1 MTYVCPSCQAPND
14 DTAESCFTC
23 GAALSTTLRLG
34 SVIAGRYEI
43 QQQLGK
49 GGMGVVYRAHDRL
62 LDEQVA
68 IKVLR
73 PEVAR
78 DPEISRRF
86 QSEIKLARRVS
97 HKNVC
102 RIHEYGEDK
111 GLRYISMEYM
121 QGVDLR
127 QILRERG
134 GLPAEEAFQTSL
146 QIADGLG
153 AIHDVGVIHRDLKTP
168 NIMRDTRGQV
178 RLMDFG
184 IAKEWGAA
192 AASATAT
199 GLVMGTPEY
208 MSPEQA
214 RGEKIDF
221 RSDIYA
227 LGIVIFEIFTG
238 RVPFRAE
245 TPLATI
251 LKHLQ
256 EPPPLDG
263 PESAR
268 IPPAVREVLRK
279 TLAKDPGARYATVED
294 LGSALRSARAAGSG
308 GVAVEE
314 NLPTLELRTP
324 PSGQPPTF
332 VPPDVHTAPATR
344 AAVAAQPQPTTYPTP
359 TPLPTAVPTMTPT
372 IPPSTRQ
379 TAVPTPA
386 RPAAPI
392 PRPPMTPPPAAAPY
406 QRPMGTGPVSRPA
419 PSPSRTGLWVALGL
433 GIGAVVLL
441 VGGLI
446 VWKVLEAQG
455 LIGGTPSTTLA
466 TSLPPVPDTLP
477 PTTTATL
484 APATTTPPGTTVIT
498 TPRTTPPPPETTV
511 ATTTLRPAPPTT
523 AATLPPVTR
532 PPTPAIPPEVAQLM
546 GSLREA
552 DGNTRW
558 KAAEALGNLGA
569 QAAGAVPALTSLL
582 SDRQETV
589 RWRTAEAL
597 GKIGPDARSAV
608 PALVRGLSENG
619 LVATESAKALGRIG
633 SGAREAVPTLAG
645 GLRNPDVYFRR
656 EVAKA
661 LVRIGPDAA
670 SAVPALIDSLRD
682 KDKVVRLET
691 ARALGRMGGA
701 AQTAIPALTEATKDS
716 DDLVKR
722 AAAQSLEAIRSA
734 P

>member
-14 DTAESCFTC
+14 DAAETCFTC
-23 GAALSTTLRLG
+23 GQALATTLRLG
-34 SVIAGRYEI
+34 SVVAGRYEI

-49 GGMGVVYRAHDRL
+49 GGMGVVYRAHDKL

-111 GLRYISMEYM
+111 GLRYISMEFM

-134 GLPAEEAFQTSL
+134 GLPPEEAYATSL
-146 QIADGLG
+146 QLADGLH
-153 AIHDVGVIHRDLKTP
+153 AIHEVGVIHRDLKTP
-168 NIMRDTRGQV
+168 NIMRDTRGQI

-184 IAKEWGAA
+184 IAKDWGAA

-227 LGIVIFEIFTG
+227 LGVVIFEIFTG

-263 PESAR
+263 PEGAR
-268 IPPAVREVLRK
+268 IPPAVREILRK
-279 TLAKDPGARYATVED
+279 ALAKDPSARYATVEE
-294 LGSALRSARAAGSG
+294 LGLALRAARAG
-308 GVAVEE
+308 GGEE
-314 NLPTLELRTP
+314 ALATLELRTP
-324 PSGQPPTF
+324 PSGSPPTV
-332 VPPDVHTAPATR
+332 VPPSVATAPATR
-344 AAVAAQPQPTTYPTP
+344 VAAAPQLQPTTFPTP
-359 TPLPTAVPTMTPT
+359 TPLPTPRP
-372 IPPSTRQ
+372 
-379 TAVPTPA
+379 TAVPTLSPTLHPA
-386 RPAAPI
+386 PPPVAPPPRRPAP
-392 PRPPMTPPPAAAPY
+392 
-406 QRPMGTGPVSRPA
+406 GTGPVARPA
-419 PSPSRTGLWVALGL
+419 SVAPPSPSRTGLWVVLGL
-433 GIGAVVLL
+433 GAGLL
-441 VGGLI
+441 VLVAGAFV
-446 VWKVLEAQG
+446 VWKVLESQG
-455 LIGGTPSTTLA
+455 LIGASPAPTLVASLPSTPPSTERAAMPPTSPPETAPATSPPEITTPRA
-466 TSLPPVPDTLP
+466 TSLPD
-477 PTTTATL
+477 
-484 APATTTPPGTTVIT
+484 IT
-498 TPRTTPPPPETTV
+498 TPRATQPPATTV
-511 ATTTLRPAPPTT
+511 AVTTMRPAPPPVT
-523 AATLPPVTR
+523 AATLPPPPTR
-532 PPTPAIPPEVAQLM
+532 PPAPAVPAEVTELM
-546 GSLREA
+546 GSLGEA
-552 DGNTRW
+552 DANTRW
-558 KAAEALGNLGA
+558 KAAEALGNMGPRA
-569 QAAGAVPALTSLL
+569 SAAVPTLVGLL
-582 SDRQETV
+582 GDRQETV

-597 GKIGPDARSAV
+597 GKIGPDARAAV
-608 PALVRGLSENG
+608 PALVRALSETG
-619 LVATESAKALGRIG
+619 LLATESAKALGRIG
-633 SGAREAVPTLAG
+633 SGAREAVPALAG
-645 GLRNPDVYFRR
+645 GLQNPDVYFRR

-670 SAVPALIDSLRD
+670 GAVPGLIGALRD
-682 KDKVVRLET
+682 KDKVVRLES

-701 AQTAIPALTEATKDS
+701 ARSAVPALTAATRDS

-722 AAAQSLEAIRSA
+722 AAAQSLEAIQAA

>member
-1 MTYVCPSCQAPND
+1 MTYVCPSCQAQND
-14 DTAESCFTC
+14 DTAETCFTC
-23 GAALSTTLRLG
+23 GQALTTTLRLG
-34 SVIAGRYEI
+34 SIVAGRYEI
-43 QQQLGK
+43 QQQLGR

-111 GLRYISMEYM
+111 GLRYISMEFM

-134 GLPAEEAFQTSL
+134 GLPTPDAYATSL
-146 QIADGLG
+146 QLADGLH
-153 AIHDVGVIHRDLKTP
+153 AIHEVGVIHRDLKTP
-168 NIMRDTRGQV
+168 NIMRDTRGQI

-184 IAKEWGAA
+184 IAKDWGAA
-192 AASATAT
+192 ASSATAT

-263 PESAR
+263 PEGAL
-268 IPPAVREVLRK
+268 IPPAVREILRRA
-279 TLAKDPGARYATVED
+279 LAKDPGARYSTVEE
-294 LGSALRSARAAGSG
+294 LGNALRAARAAGG
-308 GVAVEE
+308 GEA
-314 NLPTLELRTP
+314 LPPLELRTP
-324 PSGQPPTF
+324 PSGSPPTV
-332 VPPDVHTAPATR
+332 VPPSVATAPATR
-344 AAVAAQPQPTTYPTP
+344 VAAVPQPQPTTYPTP
-359 TPLPTAVPTMTPT
+359 TPTPRPTAVPTISPT
-372 IPPSTRQ
+372 LHPAPPPPVAPPPRRPAPGTG
-379 TAVPTPA
+379 PLA
-386 RPAAPI
+386 RPAPI
-392 PRPPMTPPPAAAPY
+392 A
-406 QRPMGTGPVSRPA
+406 PA
-419 PSPSRTGLWVALGL
+419 PTSRTGLWVALGL
-433 GIGAVVLL
+433 GAGLLVLL
-441 VGGLI
+441 VGGFV

-455 LIGGTPSTTLA
+455 LIGASPGPTLA
-466 TSLPPVPDTLP
+466 ASLPSAP
-477 PTTTATL
+477 PTTAARPATVPSQPPET
-484 APATTTPPGTTVIT
+484 APATTTPPEATMPRPTQPPATTVVT
-498 TPRTTPPPPETTV
+498 TM
-511 ATTTLRPAPPTT
+511 RPAPPPTT
-523 AATLPPVTR
+523 AATLPPPTR
-532 PPTPAIPPEVAQLM
+532 PPAPAVPPEVTELM
-546 GSLREA
+546 GSLGA
-552 DGNTRW
+552 TDANTRW
-558 KAAEALGNLGA
+558 KAAEALGNIGA
-569 QAAGAVPALTSLL
+569 PAGAAVPALIGLL
-582 SDRQETV
+582 GDRQETV

-597 GKIGPDARSAV
+597 GKIGPQAATAV
-608 PALVRGLSENG
+608 PALVRALSETG
-619 LVATESAKALGRIG
+619 LTATESAKALGRIG
-633 SGAREAVPTLAG
+633 SGAREAVPALAG

-670 SAVPALIDSLRD
+670 GAVPALIDALRD
-682 KDKVVRLET
+682 KDKVVRLEA

-701 AQTAIPALTEATKDS
+701 ARSAVPALTAAARDS

-722 AAAQSLEAIRSA
+722 AAAQSLEAIQAA

>member
-14 DTAESCFTC
+14 DAAETCFTC
-23 GAALSTTLRLG
+23 GHVLAATLRLG
-34 SVIAGRYEI
+34 SVVAGRYEI

-49 GGMGVVYRAHDRL
+49 GGMGVVYRAHDKL

-102 RIHEYGEDK
+102 RIHEYGEDR

-134 GLPAEEAFQTSL
+134 GLPHDEAFATSL
-146 QIADGLG
+146 QLADGLH
-153 AIHDVGVIHRDLKTP
+153 AIHEVGVIHRDLKTP
-168 NIMRDTRGQV
+168 NIMRDTRGQI

-184 IAKEWGAA
+184 IAKDWGAA

-227 LGIVIFEIFTG
+227 LGVVIFEIFTG

-263 PESAR
+263 PEGER
-268 IPPAVREVLRK
+268 IPPAVREVLR
-279 TLAKDPGARYATVED
+279 TALAKDPNARYTTVEE
-294 LGSALRSARAAGSG
+294 LGDALRTARSA
-308 GVAVEE
+308 GVREV
-314 NLPTLELRTP
+314 LPTLELRTP
-324 PSGQPPTF
+324 PSGSPTT
-332 VPPDVHTAPATR
+332 VIPPDVATAPGTR
-344 AAVAAQPQPTTYPTP
+344 VAAAAQRQPTTYPTP
-359 TPLPTAVPTMTPT
+359 TPRPTAVPTLTPT
-372 IPPSTRQ
+372 MH
-379 TAVPTPA
+379 PA
-386 RPAAPI
+386 
-392 PRPPMTPPPAAAPY
+392 PPPAAPAPLAPPPVAPT
-406 QRPMGTGPVSRPA
+406 RRAAPRTGPVARPA
-419 PSPSRTGLWVALGL
+419 PAAAPSRTGLWIALGL
-433 GIGAVVLL
+433 GGVLFVV
-441 VGGLI
+441 VAGVFV
-446 VWKVLEAQG
+446 VWKVLQSQG
-455 LIGGTPSTTLA
+455 IIGTSPSPTVVA
-466 TSLPPVPDTLP
+466 SLPSEPPGTLRPATQPTAPPDTAPGTLT
-477 PTTTATL
+477 PTSV
-484 APATTTPPGTTVIT
+484 PATTTPPATQPPMTTV
-498 TPRTTPPPPETTV
+498 PP
-511 ATTTLRPAPPTT
+511 TTLRPAPTTT
-523 AATLPPVTR
+523 AATLPPPTR
-532 PPTPAIPPEVAQLM
+532 PPAPAIPEEVTELM
-546 GSLREA
+546 GGLSQPDPNA
-552 DGNTRW
+552 RW
-558 KAAEALGNLGA
+558 KAAEALGNLGPRA
-569 QAAGAVPALTSLL
+569 SAAVPALIDLL
-582 SDRQETV
+582 GDRQETV

-597 GKIGPDARSAV
+597 GKIGPDARAAV
-608 PALVRGLSENG
+608 PALVRGLSETG
-619 LVATESAKALGRIG
+619 LLATESAKALGRIG
-633 SGAREAVPTLAG
+633 SGAREAVPALSS
-645 GLRNPDVYFRR
+645 GLRNADVYFRR

-661 LVRIGPDAA
+661 LVRIGPEATG
-670 SAVPALIDSLRD
+670 AVPALIEALRD
-682 KDKVVRLET
+682 KDKVVRLES
-691 ARALGRMGGA
+691 ARALGRMGA
-701 AQTAIPALTEATKDS
+701 AARSAVPALTAATKDS

-722 AAAQSLEAIRSA
+722 AAAQSLEAIQGGGRY
-734 P
+734 

>member
-1 MTYVCPSCQAPND
+1 MTYVCPSCQAAND
-14 DTAESCFTC
+14 DAAETCFTC
-23 GAALSTTLRLG
+23 GAVLAATLRLG
-34 SVIAGRYEI
+34 SVVAGRYEI

-49 GGMGVVYRAHDRL
+49 GGMGVVYRAHDKL

-78 DPEISRRF
+78 DSEISKRF

-134 GLPAEEAFQTSL
+134 GLPTDEAYATAL
-146 QIADGLG
+146 QLADGLH
-153 AIHDVGVIHRDLKTP
+153 AIHEVGVIHRDLKTP
-168 NIMRDTRGQV
+168 NIMRDTRGQI

-184 IAKEWGAA
+184 IAKDWGAA
-192 AASATAT
+192 TSATAT

-263 PESAR
+263 PEAER
-268 IPPAVREVLRK
+268 IPPSVREVLRK
-279 TLAKDPGARYATVED
+279 ALAKEQVARYSTVEEMGD
-294 LGSALRSARAAGSG
+294 ALRAARTAGRQE
-308 GVAVEE
+308 V
-314 NLPTLELRTP
+314 LPTLELQTPASGAPTTFIP
-324 PSGQPPTF
+324 PS
-332 VPPDVHTAPATR
+332 VATAPATR
-344 AAVAAQPQPTTYPTP
+344 VATAAQPEPATFPTP
-359 TPLPTAVPTMTPT
+359 TPMPTSRPTAIPTMTPT
-372 IPPSTRQ
+372 LH
-379 TAVPTPA
+379 PA
-386 RPAAPI
+386 
-392 PRPPMTPPPAAAPY
+392 PPPAAPAPR
-406 QRPMGTGPVSRPA
+406 RPAHGTGPVARPA
-419 PSPSRTGLWVALGL
+419 PVAAAAPSRTGLWIALGL
-433 GIGAVVLL
+433 GGGLL
-441 VGGLI
+441 VLVVGVLV
-446 VWKVLEAQG
+446 VWKVLQSQG
-455 LIGGTPSTTLA
+455 LFGASPSPTLVA
-466 TSLPPVPDTLP
+466 SLPSAP
-477 PTTTATL
+477 
-484 APATTTPPGTTVIT
+484 PATQP
-498 TPRTTPPPPETTV
+498 
-511 ATTTLRPAPPTT
+511 TTLRPATVPTAPPESAPPESMTPETT
-523 AATLPPVTR
+523 LPRPTAPPATTMRPAPPSTTPATLPPPTR
-532 PPTPAIPPEVAQLM
+532 PPAPAVPEEVTQLM
-546 GSLREA
+546 GGLSEPDA
-552 DGNTRW
+552 NARW

-569 QAAGAVPALTSLL
+569 QAGPAVPALVPLL

-597 GKIGPDARSAV
+597 GKIGPAAREAV
-608 PALVRGLSENG
+608 PALVRGLSETG
-619 LVATESAKALGRIG
+619 LLATESAKALGRIG
-633 SGAREAVPTLAG
+633 SAAREAVPALSN
-645 GLRNPDVYFRR
+645 GLRHPDVYFRR

-670 SAVPALIDSLRD
+670 GAVPALIDALRD

-701 AQTAIPALTEATKDS
+701 ARSAVPALTAATKDS

-722 AAAQSLEAIRSA
+722 AAAQSLEAIQGGGY
-734 P
+734 